1 MNYVQVSNLDFN
13 DIKTALKEYLR
24 AQTDFTD
31 FDFEGSAWANLLD
44 VLAYNTYYT
53 AFNTN
58 MVVNELFLDSAT
70 LRDNVI
76 TLAKQLGYKPKSV
89 VAPEAVLNFKVSFPG
104 TAPAN
109 IILKKGTGFITTFDD
124 QLYRFVAVDDI
135 KVPVSNN
142 EAFFTNVSLF
152 EGTLITNQFVV
163 DRSISKQKFMLA
175 NSGADTSTIRVKVFE
190 SPTSS
195 AFVYYNQIDT
205 IIDIGAEDNI
215 FYVDESL
222 DEQYELFFGD
232 GVIGRALEDQ
242 QVVEVSYLT
251 TNGTATNG
259 ASQFTFAGTLVD
271 DSDQVYPIT
280 VSNVETVSSASG
292 GAAIENIDKIRFNAP
307 KLYAT
312 QNRAVTAADYAA
324 IVRKIYPAVSDII
337 VYGGEE
343 ERYPEYGKV
352 KIIIKPNS
360 GSVLSTF
367 TKQQIID
374 GLRDYSVASV
384 TPEILDA
391 SVVYIEIDSK
401 IYYNTK
407 RTTQFPEEIRAK
419 VISAVDEYTKLSG
432 TEKFNGKF
440 RYSKYVGVIDE
451 TDPSINSN
459 TTTITLRKDFYPALN
474 SVYYYELCF
483 QNEFADSCDGPVIQ
497 STGFKVAEYPNYTV
511 YFEDRDGLIVL
522 YRLDPATGK
531 KVVLNDKL
539 GTVDYVEGEIKL
551 YDVTIISGSFF
562 DNRIQVRVQPAK
574 NDINAERSLYLDVD
588 ISSSKFTVYP
598 E

>member
-135 KVPVSNN
+135 KVPVANN

-195 AFVYYNQIDT
+195 AFVI
-205 IIDIGAEDNI
+205 
-215 FYVDESL
+215 
-222 DEQYELFFGD
+222 
-232 GVIGRALEDQ
+232 
-242 QVVEVSYLT
+242 T
-251 TNGTATNG
+251 TR
-259 ASQFTFAGTLVD
+259 S
-271 DSDQVYPIT
+271 
-280 VSNVETVSSASG
+280 
-292 GAAIENIDKIRFNAP
+292 
-307 KLYAT
+307 
-312 QNRAVTAADYAA
+312 
-324 IVRKIYPAVSDII
+324 
-337 VYGGEE
+337 
-343 ERYPEYGKV
+343 
-352 KIIIKPNS
+352 
-360 GSVLSTF
+360 
-367 TKQQIID
+367 
-374 GLRDYSVASV
+374 
-384 TPEILDA
+384 
-391 SVVYIEIDSK
+391 
-401 IYYNTK
+401 
-407 RTTQFPEEIRAK
+407 
-419 VISAVDEYTKLSG
+419 
-432 TEKFNGKF
+432 
-440 RYSKYVGVIDE
+440 
-451 TDPSINSN
+451 
-459 TTTITLRKDFYPALN
+459 
-474 SVYYYELCF
+474 
-483 QNEFADSCDGPVIQ
+483 IQ
-497 STGFKVAEYPNYTV
+497 SSTLQQKT
-511 YFEDRDGLIVL
+511 
-522 YRLDPATGK
+522 
-531 KVVLNDKL
+531 
-539 GTVDYVEGEIKL
+539 
-551 YDVTIISGSFF
+551 
-562 DNRIQVRVQPAK
+562 
-574 NDINAERSLYLDVD
+574 
-588 ISSSKFTVYP
+588 ISSMLMRH
-598 E
+598 